1 MEQEILN
8 GGADLTGED
17 RAVDNY
23 SDLPP
28 VRQRRGLGREMRGIE
43 HPLAGS
49 RQERG
54 AGALYSGLLDDGNWS
69 VPQQV
74 RR

>member
-1 MEQEILN
+1 MEQEAIN

-28 VRQRRGLGREMRGIE
+28 VRQRRGSGREMRGIE

-54 AGALYSGLLDDGNWS
+54 GSALFWAAG
-69 VPQQV
+69 
-74 RR
+74 